1 MRYAVTVLL
10 VLLIVGG
17 LAALKGAQFSALAD
31 AGEQAQKQGPQP
43 EAVATARSGQ
53 AAWGETIEAVGSVAS
68 SKGVTV
74 TGEVPGT
81 VTRIAFESGQMVKKG
96 QVLVELDASIERAE
110 LGSASAE
117 RDLAALTADRSRQL
131 ADRGALAKAGLDQ
144 DRTQLQAAQA
154 RVEGIRAQLAKKVV
168 RAPFSGRLGIRAVNL
183 GQYLTPG
190 TPIATLESVDEA
202 FVDFTVPQNQLGD
215 IAEGTKVQIKLE
227 QGSEESIEGTVTAI
241 APSVDESTRSVQL
254 RASVPNQDQVLRPG
268 TFVDVAVML
277 PKKKQHV
284 IVPATAIMHAT
295 YGDSVFVVED
305 KKKNA
310 PGMRQTP
317 DGRPVRVVR
326 QQFVRTGPRRGDYVA
341 VLAGL
346 RADQEVVVA
355 GGFKLRN
362 GAPVVV
368 SKDAA
373 PQAKL
378 DPTPENR

>member
-215 IAEGTKVQIKLE
+215 IAEGTKVQI
-227 QGSEESIEGTVTAI
+227 
-241 APSVDESTRSVQL
+241 
-254 RASVPNQDQVLRPG
+254 
-268 TFVDVAVML
+268 
-277 PKKKQHV
+277 
-284 IVPATAIMHAT
+284 
-295 YGDSVFVVED
+295 
-305 KKKNA
+305 
-310 PGMRQTP
+310 
-317 DGRPVRVVR
+317 
-326 QQFVRTGPRRGDYVA
+326 
-341 VLAGL
+341 
-346 RADQEVVVA
+346 
-355 GGFKLRN
+355 
-362 GAPVVV
+362 
-368 SKDAA
+368 
-373 PQAKL
+373 
-378 DPTPENR
+378 